1 MKNYLHALCLAV
13 LLLGWMGS
21 CTSDSESD
29 LIPEEPQS
37 GEFVSF
43 EADIESIIN
52 TACMPCHGNPTTNGA
67 PQSLTS
73 LEEVRLSVLD
83 RDLIGRINN
92 EAAPM
97 PVSGLLPVAT
107 RELIQQWV
115 DDGFRE

>member
-1 MKNYLHALCLAV
+1 MKNYLRAICMAF
-13 LLLGWMGS
+13 LLLCWMQS

-29 LIPEEPQS
+29 LIPDEPIT

-43 EADIESIIN
+43 EADIEPIIN

-67 PQSLTS
+67 PQSLTN
-73 LEEVRLSVLD
+73 LDEVRLSVLD